1 MILTTLIEALGLS
14 LFSIV
19 MVFVLLLLVTLVVE
33 GLKDRVK
40 QPSNLTPPVEP
51 SKSVEIMDEDMLV
64 AVLVATMDY
73 REETKSDMI
82 VKSVKEIR

>member
-19 MVFVLLLLVTLVVE
+19 MVFVLLLLVTLIVE
-33 GLKDRVK
+33 GLKDQTNK
-40 QPSNLTPPVEP
+40 KPPIIRSEEP
-51 SKSVEIMDEDMLV
+51 SESVQITDEDMLV

-73 REETKSDMI
+73 REETKSNII

>member
-51 SKSVEIMDEDMLV
+51 SKSVEITDEDMLV

-73 REETKSDMI
+73 REETKSDII